1 MLANAGR
8 LGKGPKGDRYAL
20 IGGRSIPSSRD
31 RLQGRLSHEA
41 ALLITNRVYG
51 CQLLIGVESDSAKSV
66 LEDLF
71 TSCNSLCP
79 CCLQQ
84 HSTVDQ
90 PLVLSFMVV

>member
-41 ALLITNRVYG
+41 AILSTLQREKPRRVLYTELAVYG
-51 CQLLIGVESDSAKSV
+51 VGY
-66 LEDLF
+66 
-71 TSCNSLCP
+71 
-79 CCLQQ
+79 CC
-84 HSTVDQ
+84 
-90 PLVLSFMVV
+90 VVVVFYLRKRTGP